1 MKQQTRR
8 TSTRANVATAD
19 ARSCA
24 RAARQPA
31 QRRDRAEIAHVVHVL
46 GAVFS
51 HLLGA
56 GELLR
61 NANIER
67 ASSCL
72 NRF

>member
-8 TSTRANVATAD
+8 TSKRVNVATAD

-31 QRRDRAEIAHVVHVL
+31 QKRDRAEIAHVVHVL

-56 GELLR
+56 GELLWNDKMKR
-61 NANIER
+61 T
-67 ASSCL
+67 S
-72 NRF
+72 